1 MRVYVKNNKGY
12 GKNMLIACMMADIAE
27 VLSYLPTAIIVGAV
41 YALVA
46 GIVLRLIGKRAA
58 SSGNTPGKVPFGEN
72 IVIYIVVVLMTVF
85 FSRELGS
92 REGIDMRI
100 LGTWGITMQ
109 DPAWV
114 IENVLLFIPLGLLLP
129 FWFPTGRK
137 GIVIIVGLVCSIGI
151 EVTQL
156 VTGYGF
162 CQLDDVIMNTA
173 GTSVGYLLYVGIVN
187 ICRRTMARRLCCLL
201 LAIVWMTTI
210 FRFSAQPA
218 DESGQM
224 SLRFGMSICRM
235 VVPHFE
241 DKTVEQ
247 QETMAR
253 RIEFP
258 VRKAAHMT
266 EYAILALL
274 LLGTITKDRIT
285 RKQLLAVICLVA
297 AYAATDEYHQLFV
310 PGRSGQVR
318 DVVIDT
324 VGGTL
329 GLGAWLAVRRLLTP

>member
-1 MRVYVKNNKGY
+1 
-12 GKNMLIACMMADIAE
+12 MMADIAE
-27 VLSYLPTAIIVGAV
+27 VLSYLPTAILVGAA

-46 GIVLRLIGKRAA
+46 GIVFRFMRKRAA
-58 SSGNTPGKVPFGEN
+58 SSGDTPGKVPFGEN
-72 IVIYIVVVLMTVF
+72 SVFKLTISTLLVIYVVVVLMTVF

-92 REGIDMRI
+92 RDGIDMRI
-100 LGTWGITMQ
+100 LGTWGTTMQ
-109 DPAWV
+109 DHAWV
-114 IENVLLFIPLGLLLP
+114 LENVLLFIPFGLLLS
-129 FWFPTGRK
+129 FWFPTGKK
-137 GIVIIVGLVCSIGI
+137 GIVVLIGMVCSIAI

-162 CQLDDVIMNTA
+162 CHLDDVIMNTA
-173 GTSVGYLLYVGIVN
+173 GTFVGYLLYHGIVN

-201 LAIVWMTTI
+201 LVIVWMTTI
-210 FRFSAQPA
+210 FHFSAQPA

-266 EYAILALL
+266 EYAILP
-274 LLGTITKDRIT
+274 
-285 RKQLLAVICLVA
+285 
-297 AYAATDEYHQLFV
+297 HQWVLK
-310 PGRSGQVR
+310 
-318 DVVIDT
+318 
-324 VGGTL
+324 
-329 GLGAWLAVRRLLTP
+329 